1 MDMTNQTSTVT
12 ADQNDRIRTNAD
24 RNVDQWTTALA
35 DAKRDGRTDMI
46 PAIEQSLAFW
56 TRTAS
61 RNHTG
66 RVIR

>member
-1 MDMTNQTSTVT
+1 MTNQTSTVT

-24 RNVDQWTTALA
+24 RNVEKWTADLA
-35 DAKRDGRTDMI
+35 AS
-46 PAIEQSLAFW
+46 IERGDSPEQIAYYAQTLAFW
-56 TRTAS
+56 TRTAN